1 MEVNENQNKTNSYND
16 LVKFGVLLLIFAGT
30 ILVVSLLRPLIF
42 GRIVPAILG
51 NTQAAA
57 PLPVVPVVPSPA
69 SSEAPAYPG
78 PSEMVTPPETGM
90 GAAAYPSPDE
100 ATTAEGDPQFIT
112 HILQPGENLTRLATR
127 YNVSVNAIIQA
138 NPNIPNPNNIQA
150 GTSLQIPVAP

>member
-1 MEVNENQNKTNSYND
+1 MNENQNKPNSYND

-51 NTQAAA
+51 DTQAAA
-57 PLPVVPVVPSPA
+57 PQPVVPVVPSPA
-69 SSEAPAYPG
+69 SSEAPVAYPA
-78 PSEMVTPPETGM
+78 PSEMVTPPETEM

-100 ATTAEGDPQFIT
+100 AATAENGPQFIT

-127 YNVSVNAIIQA
+127 YNVTVAQIIQA
-138 NPNIPNPNNIQA
+138 NPGLTNPDNVQA
-150 GTSLQIPVAP
+150 GTALQIPVAP